1 MSQKRATKE
10 PNASRIP
17 KTSQG
22 PFRHIRSIV
31 AHDGPKIARKR
42 DQDCPRIARRIPK
55 IAQGPLGREI
65 ALDRQICSCFV
76 TAAKDTCA
84 CPGGSTAPPE
94 VPQKGLKQTRNGSED
109 SSEGPAWLQ
118 IGPSA
123 PFTYFHTL
131 FVLSAALPVHCPERF
146 PSVPGRSAAK
156 NVVFLRSPRGR
167 LQDPFQRP
175 KRDQK

>member
-1 MSQKRATKE
+1 MAPRLPDHVVMCRDGAVYALSALSQPPAGGDGKRLCE
-10 PNASRIP
+10 
-17 KTSQG
+17 
-22 PFRHIRSIV
+22 
-31 AHDGPKIARKR
+31 ARAAVPKR

-146 PSVPGRSAAK
+146 PSIPGRSAAK
-156 NVVFLRSPRGR
+156 TWLTGSAYARHE
-167 LQDPFQRP
+167 QR
-175 KRDQK
+175 